1 VVHAEKNNGATE
13 SRSNSGKKIL
23 AGAQDH
29 GVAEKNKSL
38 AACSLTGREPGHKTE
53 VDEELELLAAR
64 GLTGAGKINPWR
76 ETLN

>member
-29 GVAEKNKSL
+29 GEAEKNKSL
-38 AACSLTGREPGHKTE
+38 AACSLTGRENLDTRPKWM
-53 VDEELELLAAR
+53 
-64 GLTGAGKINPWR
+64 KNW
-76 ETLN
+76 NS